1 MIRRM
6 TAVLSALVM
15 ILAGVAFAAA
25 EAPTIETDVTRIQK
39 YGNLVLGIKAGNLL
53 KQGYAYGDIITV
65 TVDGQVLDMPLGSNY
80 SDVDNK
86 QMICRAVTDQSDA
99 DYDRVSVAIYM
110 GDFAAKLG
118 IRDKVTVEDDPS
130 SPGDYKVTTP
140 LPVTI
145 SMKEQGGYKDEYE
158 IRQLVRTNNR
168 EDYPNLTD
176 EQYANFRNVKTTGMG
191 AFALYRTSSPV
202 NPKLN
207 RNREADEALNNAG
220 VRTVMNLEDDEKMM
234 KSYEGYSQS
243 YYSQRDVIPL
253 KMPMDFGTEEFR
265 GKLAKGIAFFASH
278 EGPYLVHCQEGKD
291 RAGFVSAI
299 LECLM
304 GATAEEVAADY
315 MVTFYNYYG
324 IEPGTKKYDIILKG
338 NIEKGL
344 CAAFGIESIYQA
356 DLAACAEK
364 YLRGIGVE
372 EETIRTLKEKLSKSY
387 GD

>member
-1 MIRRM
+1 
-6 TAVLSALVM
+6 
-15 ILAGVAFAAA
+15 
-25 EAPTIETDVTRIQK
+25 
-39 YGNLVLGIKAGNLL
+39 
-53 KQGYAYGDIITV
+53 
-65 TVDGQVLDMPLGSNY
+65 
-80 SDVDNK
+80 
-86 QMICRAVTDQSDA
+86 
-99 DYDRVSVAIYM
+99 
-110 GDFAAKLG
+110 
-118 IRDKVTVEDDPS
+118 
-130 SPGDYKVTTP
+130 
-140 LPVTI
+140 
-145 SMKEQGGYKDEYE
+145 
-158 IRQLVRTNNR
+158 
-168 EDYPNLTD
+168 
-176 EQYANFRNVKTTGMG
+176 MG

-202 NPKLN
+202 NPELN

-234 KSYEGYSQS
+234 KSYEGYNQS

-253 KMPMDFGTEEFR
+253 KMPMDFATEEFR
-265 GKLAKGIAFFASH
+265 GKLARGIAFFASH

-338 NIEKGL
+338 NIEKGR

-372 EETIRTLKEKLSKSY
+372 EETIRTLKEKLGKSY